1 MNINDSYKPKLGD
14 IFLCDS
20 DRLAAKMVKFLMQSP
35 TIYHQIYRWIFK
47 KLEPVRYY
55 HAGMIFDEFNIIE
68 QQGKVQLK
76 PIDKI
81 LSRKIIIY
89 RKKDL
94 NLLDKYDIYKR
105 AERDLGK
112 HYGVLLVLAK
122 AFAWLTGMFFVV
134 NWLGRLDKTHQI
146 CINRVCK
153 WYDGVCDF
161 GSKGYFLDNTKTVDE
176 YCRNNS
182 EDWEIVYKNK
192 GE

>member
-1 MNINDSYKPKLGD
+1 MNNYRPQLGD

-20 DRLAAKMVKFLMQSP
+20 DRFAAKIVKFLMQSP

-47 KLEPVRYY
+47 KLEPVNYY
-55 HAGMIFDEFNIIE
+55 HAGMIIDNETIVE

-76 PIDKI
+76 PLSKI
-81 LSRKIIIY
+81 LSRRIIIY

-94 NLLDKYDIYKR
+94 TLLDQYQLKLNVNKDM
-105 AERDLGK
+105 GK
-112 HYGVLLVLAK
+112 HYGILLVLAK
-122 AFAWLTGMFFVV
+122 AFAWLTGMFFIV
-134 NWLGRLDKTHQI
+134 NWIGRLDKTHQI

-153 WYDGVCDF
+153 WYDGICDF

-182 EDWEIVYKNK
+182 EVWEIVYKNK